1 MAAPSSSV
9 SGCITSSVVF
19 YILITPIF
27 ANLFFY
33 IFYCYNIGK
42 WYNVNEFEQDEDDPE
57 SANKP
62 PVMKEKGG

>member
-1 MAAPSSSV
+1 MAAPSSSA
-9 SGCITSSVVF
+9 SECITFIVVF
-19 YILITPIF
+19 YIIIMPIC
-27 ANLFFY
+27 ANLSFY
-33 IFYCYNIGK
+33 IFYHNIGK